1 MTCMG
6 EKAKL
11 LKPSS
16 LMLLGRYSMRSEL
29 SVHKFDQGGASNA
42 YLTVLGALMKSGH
55 GGELGLDF
63 FPPTMQT
70 SGSSA
75 LAETLSQ
82 EMEMIEL
89 QLNINE
95 IASFQLVKRPLF
107 SNNAVLYER
116 PQNLSNDRIVL
127 SLRQVETQ
135 LRAMLEADPIEDG
148 YSHTAE
154 ATLKKVIRDFG
165 YHAGDWL
172 TDMLSTNC
180 WNPSLRAG
188 LLRLLSRQK
197 PLTKEWRLR
206 VVQIGL
212 LSPNLELRDAAVQ
225 AAESWEDE
233 GVDLLLHNHIE
244 SCTWLADY
252 ISRVIRDLS
261 R

>member
-1 MTCMG
+1 
-6 EKAKL
+6 
-11 LKPSS
+11 
-16 LMLLGRYSMRSEL
+16 MLLGRYLMRSEL

-42 YLTVLGALMKSGH
+42 YLTVLGALKESDH
-55 GGELGLDF
+55 VGELGLDF
-63 FPPTMQT
+63 FPPTIQT

-75 LAETLSQ
+75 LAATVLQ
-82 EMEMIEL
+82 EMIEF
-89 QLNINE
+89 QRDING
-95 IASFQLVKRPLF
+95 IASFKMVKSPLF
-107 SNNAVLYER
+107 PNNTVLYER
-116 PQNLSNDRIVL
+116 PQKLSNDRIVH
-127 SLRQVETQ
+127 SFRQVETQ
-135 LRAMLEADPIEDG
+135 LRAMIEADPIEDG

-206 VVQIGL
+206 VVQLGL

-233 GVDLLLHNHIE
+233 GVDLLLQKHRE